1 MGAHYFVSMEST
13 RVWGF
18 VFCFFSGS
26 RMRVYSACVV
36 QSRTY
41 IYTNT
46 GPCIHYC
53 RVQEVCE
60 HRGGCPGL
68 PSLNSPCGLCGR
80 KATLNECWKTELRSC
95 VKVIQSWTYAFITAE
110 IRSCVKIEVV
120 VLGSPSLIIPVISV
134 DVKQHW
140 TGTSLLAL
148 PALNSFFRFFGGS
161 DQLLGIISWV
171 GRVRIKKTKNKKTS
185 TGDVW
190 KLRWPFWAPRP

>member
-41 IYTNT
+41 IYPNT

-60 HRGGCPGL
+60 RRGGCPGL
-68 PSLNSPCGLCGR
+68 PSPNSLCGLCGR

-95 VKVIQSWTYAFITAE
+95 VK
-110 IRSCVKIEVV
+110 IEVV
-120 VLGSPSLIIPVISV
+120 VLGSPSLIVPVISV
-134 DVKQHW
+134 DVRQHW
-140 TGTSLLAL
+140 TNVEKQSSGAVWKSFSRGRMHSLLQSSGAVWRSRWSSWAL
-148 PALNSFFRFFGGS
+148 
-161 DQLLGIISWV
+161 
-171 GRVRIKKTKNKKTS
+171 
-185 TGDVW
+185 
-190 KLRWPFWAPRP
+190 RP